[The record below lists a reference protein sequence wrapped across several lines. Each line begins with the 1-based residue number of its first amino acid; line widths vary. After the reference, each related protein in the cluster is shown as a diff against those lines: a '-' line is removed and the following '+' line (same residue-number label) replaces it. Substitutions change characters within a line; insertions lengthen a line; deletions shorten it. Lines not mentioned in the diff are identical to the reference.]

1 MADGVDGLQI
11 QWIIAVAMAKFVSI
25 EDVLNLPPGVE
36 GILVQVLVCDMLIVT
51 NADVTMAAVSKSARK
66 PTRDV
71 PAHALKDIDPVEV
84 RVLVCDY

>member
-11 QWIIAVAMAKFVSI
+11 QWIIAVAMAKLISI
-25 EDVLNLPPGVE
+25 EDVLILPPGME
-36 GILVQVLVCDMLIVT
+36 GIIVQVLVREMLIVT

-71 PAHALKDIDPVEV
+71 AVHALKDIDPVEV